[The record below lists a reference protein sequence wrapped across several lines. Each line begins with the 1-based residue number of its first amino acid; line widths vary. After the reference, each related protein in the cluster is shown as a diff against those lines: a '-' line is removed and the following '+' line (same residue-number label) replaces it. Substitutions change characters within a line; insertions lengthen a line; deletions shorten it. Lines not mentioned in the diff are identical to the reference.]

1 MGFLTD
7 RASITGITKSNIFHI
22 VDINDTSQGNPDGS
36 SYKGSVDQL
45 ILLLNT
51 EFVKLTGDTM
61 TGPLSVTSLTANTS
75 TIGTLNVTGQ
85 TNTNVLSAS
94 TAHTETLVINNA
106 PSTNITDNSVL
117 VRNSS
122 TGTVEEK
129 DLSHYNFGFF
139 VQTGDSATVVNTTS
153 EISILDGG
161 LGSLTVPPNGFKVG
175 DSFHVKIGGIV
186 SALNGATLTFQVKS
200 GTAVLG
206 TDSITFTNGVTSR
219 AWEFKCDFTIRSI
232 GSITIASILSN
243 GTFSY
248 GVGSDIYGEGFNTL
262 NNTTF
267 NTTILNTLDFTVQW
281 GAASASNSIYS
292 TMCILTKLY

>member
-7 RASITGITKSNIFHI
+7 RAFITGITKSNIFHV
-22 VDINDTSQGNPDGS
+22 VDVNDTSQGNPDGS
-36 SYKGSVDQL
+36 SYKGSINQL
-45 ILLLNT
+45 IVLLNT

-94 TAHTETLVINNA
+94 TAYTETLVINNT

-117 VRNSS
+117 IRNSS
-122 TGTVEEK
+122 TGDVEEK

-139 VQTGDSATVVNTTS
+139 VQTGDSATIVNTTLES
-153 EISILDGG
+153 SILDGG
-161 LGSLTVPPNGFKVG
+161 LGTLSVPANGFTVG
-175 DSFHVKIGGIV
+175 DSFHVKIGGVV
-186 SALNGATLTFQVKS
+186 SALNGATLTFKIKS
-200 GTAVLG
+200 GTVVLG

-219 AWEFKCDFTIRSI
+219 PWEFRCDFTIRSI
-232 GSITIASILSN
+232 GLSTVASILSN

-248 GVGSDIYGEGFNTL
+248 NVNSDIYGAGFDTL

-267 NTTILNTLDFTVQW
+267 DTTILNTLDFTVQW

>member
-7 RASITGITKSNIFHI
+7 RAFITGITKSNIFHV
-22 VDINDTSQGNPDGS
+22 VDVNDTSQGNPDGS
-36 SYKGSVDQL
+36 SYKGSINQL
-45 ILLLNT
+45 IVLLNT

-85 TNTNVLSAS
+85 TNTNILSAS
-94 TAHTETLVINNA
+94 TAYTETLVINNT

-117 VRNSS
+117 IRNSS

-139 VQTGDSATVVNTTS
+139 VQTGDSATIVNTTS
-153 EISILDGG
+153 ETSV
-161 LGSLTVPPNGFKVG
+161 LGSGIGSLSIPPNGFKVG
-175 DSFHVKIGGIV
+175 DSFHVKIGGVV
-186 SALNGATLTFQVKS
+186 SSLNGATLTFKVKS
-200 GTAVLG
+200 DTVVLG

-232 GSITIASILSN
+232 GLSTIASILSN

-248 GVGSDIYGEGFNTL
+248 SVSSDIYGAGFNTL
-262 NNTTF
+262 NITSF
-267 NTTILNTLDFTVQW
+267 DTTILNTLDFTVQW